1 MRDVV
6 LRRVT
11 VHLPVDIHAALVLR
25 QRIVLLE
32 DMVIG
37 KVNLSCWLPF
47 AYYLCHLTDGG
58 LREDIPYGK
67 AEPCLLVDGDAK
79 THGGYRG
86 QSDGDKVGCNTE
98 PVSTKLFGCKV
109 EELLFQWS
117 GRWNCIL
124 LSHIGS
130 RQSLTIY
137 LAVRS
142 KRQLFQTDVG
152 GRHHVVRQRLCKEL
166 L

>member
-25 QRIVLLE
+25 QRIVLLK
-32 DMVIG
+32 DMIVVKI
-37 KVNLSCWLPF
+37 VLSLIQSG
-47 AYYLCHLTDGG
+47 LNRLHHLTDGR
-58 LREDIPYGK
+58 LREDVPYGK
-67 AEPCLLVDGDAK
+67 VESCLLVDGDAK

-117 GRWNCIL
+117 GRWNNL
-124 LSHIGS
+124 L
-130 RQSLTIY
+130 L
-137 LAVRS
+137 
-142 KRQLFQTDVG
+142 
-152 GRHHVVRQRLCKEL
+152 
-166 L
+166 